1 MSSGLESLSRED
13 LLALLELQQRQIEDL
28 KSTVA
33 ALNDK
38 VRDLESRLGRNSG
51 NSSMPPSS
59 DMFVKPER
67 RKKPSSGRPRGKQSG
82 AGGTSL
88 ALVEHPDVEVDVFPP
103 TCAGCGAVL
112 PEVSAGFARRQCHD
126 VPPISVQVTETR
138 WHKVRCG
145 RGVVTTTPVPGD
157 VPDCP
162 YYGPQLATLAVYLL
176 VYQHVPVGRA
186 AELIADV
193 TGARPSTGWIA
204 SQLVKAAG
212 LVDAPNKLIMALL
225 ILASVLHADETATN
239 VAGAKSWLHVAATD
253 KLALFTL
260 APRSKAGAAAGG
272 VLPNFVGTMVHD
284 ALWLYRGYP
293 EAEHQLCCAHVI
305 RELTAADERFPGQ
318 IWAPQIRWA
327 LAEMI
332 KEADRARAEGL
343 DHVPPERLRRWEV
356 YYDSAVQVGLQH
368 HPVNPFTDKQ
378 SKETNLLLRL
388 RDDRDDYL
396 RFTRDLAVAAT
407 NNQAER
413 DLRPIKTQLKISGC
427 HASKTGAENWLAVR
441 SYLVTAIKHG
451 LGAYDA
457 LRQAIIGHPWMPSIE
472 FA

>member
-13 LLALLELQQRQIEDL
+13 LLSLLALQQRQIEDL

-59 DMFVKPER
+59 DVFAKPER
-67 RKKPSSGRPRGKQSG
+67 RKKSSSGRPRGKQPG
-82 AGGTSL
+82 APGVSL
-88 ALVEHPDVEVDVFPP
+88 ELVDRPDLTVDVFPP
-103 TCAGCGAVL
+103 VCAGCEAAL
-112 PEVSAGFARRQCHD
+112 PKASVGFARRQCHD
-126 VPPISVQVTETR
+126 IPPMTVQVTETR
-138 WHKVRCG
+138 WHKVACG
-145 RGVVTTTPVPGD
+145 CGVVTAEPVPGG

-176 VYQHVPVGRA
+176 VYQHVPVERA
-186 AELIADV
+186 AELIRDV
-193 TGARPSTGWIA
+193 TGSGPSTGWIA
-204 SQLVKAAG
+204 SQLVKAAS
-212 LVDAPNKLIMALL
+212 LVGAPNKLIMALL
-225 ILASVLHADETATN
+225 ILAAVLHADETATN
-239 VAGAKSWLHVAATD
+239 VAGAKSWLHVACTA
-253 KLALFTL
+253 KLSLFTL

-293 EAEHQLCCAHVI
+293 DAMHQLCCAHVI
-305 RELTAADERFPGQ
+305 RELTGADERFPGQ
-318 IWAPQIRWA
+318 IWAPQIRWSI
-327 LAEMI
+327 AEMI

-343 DHVPPERLRRWEV
+343 DHVPPERLRRWLV
-356 YYDSAVQVGLQH
+356 YYDSAVQVGLEH
-368 HPVNPFTDKQ
+368 HPVNPVTDKQ

-388 RDDRDDYL
+388 TQYKDQYL
-396 RFTRDLAVAAT
+396 RFTGDLTVDPT
-407 NNQAER
+407 NNRAER

-427 HASKTGAENWLAVR
+427 HASKAGAQNWLAIR
-441 SYLVTAIKHG
+441 SYIVTAIKHG
-451 LGAYDA
+451 LGAFDA
-457 LRQAIIGHPWMPSIE
+457 IRRAITGQAWMPPIE